1 MADAT
6 RTVKWSPIG
15 AYEMKRAYM
24 GNMAKATLIV
34 LVAFALIIG
43 GVALV
48 KMLTAS
54 DAQEAPTLVIKDISE
69 LGPPPSLARKP
80 QQIKVTQEIAAPKF
94 TLPEAVPD
102 EEVVEDFV
110 VVSQDELAEITSP
123 VITEGEGTGNI
134 QVDIPL
140 EEYLPAPD
148 EFVAVEEQPVLLQ
161 KVQPEYPEIARK
173 AGIEGSVWVK
183 VLVDKNGKVRDAIIL
198 KESGA
203 NAGFEEAALE
213 AAKQGVW
220 KPAMQNK
227 QPVALWVAYEVKFQ
241 LKGGNR

>member
-1 MADAT
+1 MTTAT
-6 RTVKWSPIG
+6 RAVRWSPIG
-15 AYEMKRAYM
+15 AFEMKRTYW
-24 GNMAKATLIV
+24 GNMFKATLFV
-34 LVAFALIIG
+34 LLGFAVIIG
-43 GVALV
+43 GIALIR
-48 KMLTAS
+48 MLTAS
-54 DAQEAPTLVIKDISE
+54 EAVEAPTLIIRDISE

-80 QQIKVTQEIAAPKF
+80 QQIKVTQEVAAPKF

-140 EEYLPAPD
+140 EDYLPAPD
-148 EFVAVEEQPVLLQ
+148 EFIAVEEQPQLLQ
-161 KVQPEYPEIARK
+161 KESPKYPEIARK

-183 VLVDKNGKVRDAIIL
+183 VLVDKDGNVRDAIIL

-213 AAKQGVW
+213 AAKKSIW
-220 KPAMQNK
+220 RPAMQNK

-241 LKGGNR
+241 LKGGR

>member
-1 MADAT
+1 
-6 RTVKWSPIG
+6 
-15 AYEMKRAYM
+15 MKRTYW
-24 GNMAKATLIV
+24 GNMFKATLIV
-34 LVAFALIIG
+34 LLGFALIIG

-48 KMLTAS
+48 RMLTAS
-54 DAQEAPTLVIKDISE
+54 EDVDAPMLIIRDISD

-80 QQIKVTQEIAAPKF
+80 QQIQVTQEIAAPKF

-110 VVSQDELAEITSP
+110 VVSQEELADISSP

-134 QVDIPL
+134 RIDIPL
-140 EEYLPAPD
+140 EDYLPSPD
-148 EFVAVEEQPVLLQ
+148 EFVAVEEQPLPLQ
-161 KVQPEYPEIARK
+161 KIQPKYPEIARK

-183 VLVDKNGKVRDAIIL
+183 VLVDKSGKVKDAIVL
-198 KESGA
+198 KESGS

-241 LKGGNR
+241 LKGQR